1 MLSRAKPFAQI
12 YVEDAVRDHPRT
24 GMILRRFP
32 RSEVVA
38 IDDYKNVFGRAR
50 QDFWRQKASP
60 KLILARK
67 KDRFL
72 YAGNDLLQG
81 NQLPNFC
88 YNALVLN
95 CPYDCHYC
103 YLQGMYPG
111 ANIVA
116 FVNLED
122 YFHATE
128 EAVLNRIDKRDPL
141 HLAIS
146 YDTDLLALEG
156 KLGFAAEWINWARD
170 REDVLLELRTK
181 SAHTRTFTEIPPTP
195 SMRIAWTLSPES
207 ICRRYEMGAPSLT
220 RRLQALLTAA
230 EAGWRLAICIDP
242 ILKSPEG
249 ETVYPAFVHQLGKTL
264 PWEAIERIELGV
276 FRVGTTFFKR
286 MQKRVDTDLL
296 HYPFEH
302 DTSAVS
308 YNRKERL
315 ELVNRVREPLLNY
328 TSREKIFLW
337 T

>member
-1 MLSRAKPFAQI
+1 MFSGAKPFSRI
-12 YVEDAVRDHPRT
+12 YVETAARNHPRAVA
-24 GMILRRFP
+24 ILERFP
-32 RSEVVA
+32 RSEVVE
-38 IDDYKNVFGRAR
+38 IEDYKNVFGRAR
-50 QDFWRQKASP
+50 QDFWKQKSSVN
-60 KLILARK
+60 LILAMK
-67 KDRFL
+67 KDNFL
-72 YAGNDLLQG
+72 YPGNDLLQG
-81 NQLPNFC
+81 NMLPNFF

-122 YFHATE
+122 YFSA
-128 EAVLNRIDKRDPL
+128 ADDACRQRPCQDKPM

-146 YDTDLLALEG
+146 YDTDLLGLEG
-156 KLGFAAEWINWARD
+156 KLGYVREWIEWSRD
-170 REDVLLELRTK
+170 REEILMEVRTK
-181 SAHTRTFTEIPPTP
+181 SAHVRTFRETRA
-195 SMRIAWTLSPES
+195 SRAVRIAWTLSPDPV
-207 ICRRYEMGAPSLT
+207 CRKYETGAPALM
-220 RRLQALLTAA
+220 RRIDALNAVA
-230 EAGWRLAICIDP
+230 SAGWRIAICIDP
-242 ILKSPEG
+242 VLKIPDASN
-249 ETVYPAFVHQLGKTL
+249 VYAEFAEQLGKNL
-264 PWEAIERIELGV
+264 PWKSIERIEIGV

-286 MQKRVDTDLL
+286 MRKRPDTDLL

-315 ELVNRVREPLLNY
+315 ELVKDVLEPLQNY